1 MHGSQVFKFQRTRT
15 RFPRQLPP
23 VPTDTFMNLP
33 LSLWATL
40 WARRSSKRVVGG
52 FAALRL
58 VKTFANDA

>member
-1 MHGSQVFKFQRTRT
+1 MHGSQILKFQRART
-15 RFPRQLPP
+15 HFPRQLPP

-40 WARRSSKRVVGG
+40 WSRRSSRQIVAG